1 MENPT
6 GHADAEDGKLPS
18 LLEEEHDAQ
27 TEDGPGHTVKEG
39 VDAAAKGRGQDDA
52 HEQDETDVALTRQ
65 GIEGDDRNQ
74 IGQPQFRLQEWFP

>member
-1 MENPT
+1 MAPRLK
-6 GHADAEDGKLPS
+6 AAPPPLS
-18 LLEEEHDAQ
+18 RQ
-27 TEDGPGHTVKEG
+27 RCTES

-74 IGQPQFRLQEWFP
+74 IGQPQFRPWRDEGHGQHPFDDV